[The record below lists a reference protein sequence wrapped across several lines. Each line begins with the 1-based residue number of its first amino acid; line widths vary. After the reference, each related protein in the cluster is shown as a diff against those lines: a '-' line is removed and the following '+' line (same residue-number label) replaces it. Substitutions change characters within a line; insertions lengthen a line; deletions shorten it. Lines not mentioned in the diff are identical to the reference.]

1 MNQELEFDKR
11 RSRVKLCPC
20 GKSNK
25 DGKFVPYV
33 GHDINGYCHSCG
45 ETFKP
50 PLDKS
55 IPTQNTAKQT
65 VQKKYP
71 ISAKFSKR
79 VSIDLDKSILTEIT
93 VYDPSES
100 GVIKY
105 HSLRTL
111 VKRLNTFKRFGG
123 KDTNPS
129 ILKGIYKGGTSGS
142 YCIES
147 TSLLPFDIDVN
158 PNENEEL
165 LKNENN
171 KLVFDALRKI
181 AVLVWKSNSG
191 KGIAGFVW
199 VSSLEHE
206 RDTQEHLTK
215 AKVVYELLA
224 KYISAETKIKVVFDW
239 QQGKFRQIRYLAEQT
254 ELIKLNNNP
263 LDIITLI
270 DREKKSLI
278 DAEVLKATLNGENNF
293 VDYLYTLFD
302 EDVVRQLQATFF
314 IGSSNHWNRSTIFWQ
329 IDINGKIRS
338 GRIILYDP
346 KTGERVTSPFEHVA
360 WVHTKLKDPNFILSQ
375 CFFGENQLK
384 GNQKPCAIVESE
396 KTAIIMSVF
405 FPQYI
410 WLACGGKD
418 GLTNKKME
426 VLIGRTVTLFPD
438 NGGYELWNEQIK
450 SLPSGIRFTKV
461 SNLLERKAT
470 AEEKGNDLADYL
482 IRASIGEKIKSKDE
496 YINSLTLEDGVWLSP
511 QGYPMTWDLFGND
524 ANEEIKEFIRRIEQ
538 NPQLIQ
544 K

>member
-33 GHDINGYCHSCG
+33 GHDINGYCHSCC
-45 ETFKP
+45 ETFLP

-55 IPTQNTAKQT
+55 STPERTNKRTD
-65 VQKKYP
+65 VKKYP

-111 VKRLNTFKRFGG
+111 VERLNTFKRFGG
-123 KDTNPS
+123 KDSNPS

-215 AKVVYELLA
+215 AKAVYELLA

-329 IDINGKIRS
+329 IDIIGNIRS
-338 GRIILYDP
+338 GKIMLYNP
-346 KTGERVTSPFEHVA
+346 KTGKRVKEPHNHFT
-360 WVHTKLKDPNFILSQ
+360 WIHTIHNMPNFRLSQ
-375 CFFGENQLK
+375 CFFGEHQLK
-384 GNQKPCAIVESE
+384 GNKKPVGVLESE

-482 IRASIGEKIKSKDE
+482 IRAS
-496 YINSLTLEDGVWLSP
+496 Y
-511 QGYPMTWDLFGND
+511 DLGFV
-524 ANEEIKEFIRRIEQ
+524 RQ
-538 NPQLIQ
+538 
-544 K
+544 